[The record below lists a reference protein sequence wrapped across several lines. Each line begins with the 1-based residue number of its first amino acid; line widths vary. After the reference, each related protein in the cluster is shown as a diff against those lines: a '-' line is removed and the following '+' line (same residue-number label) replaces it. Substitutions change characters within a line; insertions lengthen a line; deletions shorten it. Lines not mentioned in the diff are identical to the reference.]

1 MHTKFFLAPHDPVTR
16 ERLMEGSIFVVDKPL
31 NWTSFDV
38 VNKVKG
44 KAKYR
49 FQLPKLKI
57 GHAGTLD
64 PLATGVIVICT
75 GPCTKMIESLQAQ
88 EKEYTGS
95 FYLGATT
102 PSFDLETT
110 PVFQSKIDHID
121 LAKLESAASQFVG
134 NIEQTP
140 PIYSAVQQDGKR
152 LYELARQGKTTVIK
166 SRFVDVFEM
175 KITEFEPPL
184 VHFLIR
190 CSKGT
195 YIRSIADDFGKKL
208 GTGAYLNSLRRTASG
223 EFKVE
228 EAWSVE
234 ELALAFGGDNT

>member
-1 MHTKFFLAPHDPVTR
+1 MHTKFFLSPQDTITR

-38 VNKVKG
+38 VSKIKW
-44 KAKYR
+44 KSKYK
-49 FQLPKLKI
+49 FDLPKLKI

-88 EKEYTGS
+88 EKVYSGS

-102 PSFDLETT
+102 PSFDLETE
-110 PVFQSKIDHID
+110 PVFQSEIDHIT
-121 LAKLESAASQFVG
+121 LNKLEEVASQFVG

-152 LYELARQGKTTVIK
+152 LYELARQGKTTEIK
-166 SRFVDVFEM
+166 SRFVDIFEM
-175 KITEFEPPL
+175 KITGFDPPL

-208 GTGAYLNSLRRTASG
+208 RTGAYLNALRRTASG

-228 EAWSVE
+228 DAWTVE
-234 ELALAFGGDNT
+234 GLVNAFDGNII

>member
-1 MHTKFFLAPHDPVTR
+1 MHTKYFLSPLDSITR
-16 ERLMEGSIFVVDKPL
+16 EKLMEGSIFVVDKPL
-31 NWTSFDV
+31 HWTSFDV
-38 VNKVKG
+38 VSKIKW
-44 KAKYR
+44 KSKYK
-49 FQLPKLKI
+49 FDLPKLKI

-88 EKEYTGS
+88 EKVYTGS
-95 FYLGATT
+95 FFIGATT
-102 PSFDLETT
+102 PSFDLETE
-110 PVFQSKIDHID
+110 PVSQSGIDHISMD
-121 LAKLESAASQFVG
+121 ELVSVASQFVG

-152 LYELARQGKTTVIK
+152 LYELARQGKTTEIK
-166 SRFVDVFEM
+166 SRFVDIFEM
-175 KITEFEPPL
+175 KITGFQPPL
-184 VHFLIR
+184 VYFFVR

-223 EFKVE
+223 DFKVE
-228 EAWSVE
+228 DAWSVE
-234 ELALAFGGDNT
+234 ELVHAFGGDNA